1 MEHIPVRV
9 SVCSQKGGVGKS
21 SLTVLVASWLH
32 YVMKR
37 NVLVVDCDFP
47 QWSIHTQREREL
59 HVLEHSDY
67 FKLMLLRQFRSS
79 QRKLWPVVKTTPAE
93 ALDDA
98 ERFMAQERYA
108 AELVLFDLP
117 GTVGTEGVFS
127 LACNMDYLFIPL
139 KADKMVVESSLG
151 FIHNLRQVVIKGA
164 DRLREVRL
172 FWTMVDRRERTPLY
186 DRYTEAIERLGIHL
200 LTTQIAYRSKF
211 NKELLADG
219 AGIGRSTLLA
229 AERSF
234 ARDAGIEALAQ
245 EILPLVIPE

>member
-1 MEHIPVRV
+1 MEHTPVRV

-127 LACNMDYLFIPL
+127 LACNMDYLFIPM
-139 KADKMVVESSLG
+139 KADKMSRALSDLSTISDRSSS
-151 FIHNLRQVVIKGA
+151 R
-164 DRLREVRL
+164 DRIACGRCV
-172 FWTMVDRRERTPLY
+172 FSGQWSTVGSARRFTTATR
-186 DRYTEAIERLGIHL
+186 RRSNGWAYTC
-200 LTTQIAYRSKF
+200 
-211 NKELLADG
+211 
-219 AGIGRSTLLA
+219 
-229 AERSF
+229 
-234 ARDAGIEALAQ
+234 
-245 EILPLVIPE
+245 

>member
-1 MEHIPVRV
+1 
-9 SVCSQKGGVGKS
+9 
-21 SLTVLVASWLH
+21 
-32 YVMKR
+32 
-37 NVLVVDCDFP
+37 
-47 QWSIHTQREREL
+47 
-59 HVLEHSDY
+59 
-67 FKLMLLRQFRSS
+67 
-79 QRKLWPVVKTTPAE
+79 
-93 ALDDA
+93 
-98 ERFMAQERYA
+98 MAQERYA

-200 LTTQIAYRSKF
+200 LTTRIAYRSKF

-245 EILPLVIPE
+245 EIRTLVIPE

>member
-37 NVLVVDCDFP
+37 NV
-47 QWSIHTQREREL
+47 
-59 HVLEHSDY
+59 
-67 FKLMLLRQFRSS
+67 
-79 QRKLWPVVKTTPAE
+79 
-93 ALDDA
+93 
-98 ERFMAQERYA
+98 
-108 AELVLFDLP
+108 
-117 GTVGTEGVFS
+117 
-127 LACNMDYLFIPL
+127 
-139 KADKMVVESSLG
+139 
-151 FIHNLRQVVIKGA
+151 QVVIKGA

-200 LTTQIAYRSKF
+200 LTTRIAYRSKF

-245 EILPLVIPE
+245 EIRTLVIPE